1 MLTHAEFRS
10 KRGQENAECIRA
22 ITIPHQDRL
31 KDDLMIHLDNRFADW
46 VVLVAGYSL
55 LHISQLNVI
64 HYCWGKKN
72 LKMLFTAPPWVFH
85 YPLFIGWSQSN
96 SDKEPKGPQNIAF
109 GLSYCNEWHS
119 GAVRLQMEYSAFRML
134 NQTSK
139 NDQTCVYVLTLKF
152 GGQTLKLVWNMMCS
166 INVVTRALWHAFRA
180 SFFVGVE
187 ISCQCHVYF

>member
-64 HYCWGKKN
+64 HYCEGKKN
-72 LKMLFTAPPWVFH
+72 LKVLFTAPPWVFH
-85 YPLFIGWSQSN
+85 YSLFIG
-96 SDKEPKGPQNIAF
+96 
-109 GLSYCNEWHS
+109 
-119 GAVRLQMEYSAFRML
+119 
-134 NQTSK
+134 
-139 NDQTCVYVLTLKF
+139 
-152 GGQTLKLVWNMMCS
+152 
-166 INVVTRALWHAFRA
+166 
-180 SFFVGVE
+180 
-187 ISCQCHVYF
+187 